1 MTVGYGESVTNPG
14 ELEKVPIKVV
24 PIYIEPVLEEYV
36 DPEPPEVVVEP
47 ELPVSRPLVGQ
58 IALTV
63 AVLTV
68 VAHVVAVATAS
79 AGAWATGTAFGYVAI
94 GLSVL
99 AVVGG
104 IAALILNR
112 GRAVGIVA
120 IVIAVLANPW
130 LLLIVLRALA
140 GPTA

>member
-1 MTVGYGESVTNPG
+1 VTNPG

-36 DPEPPEVVVEP
+36 DPEPPEVVDEP
-47 ELPVSRPLVGQ
+47 EQPPARSGLVGQ

-63 AVLTV
+63 AILTV

-99 AVVGG
+99 AVCG
-104 IAALILNR
+104 
-112 GRAVGIVA
+112 GIVA
-120 IVIAVLANPW
+120 IILKRGRGVGIAAIVIGVLANPW
-130 LLLIVLRALA
+130 IVLVVLRFFA
-140 GPTA
+140 